1 MPENHPP
8 ESEDFSL
15 VGRADFGYYNDNERR
30 YSLKKQEGEI
40 TMKKALALMTASAMA
55 LSLAACGG
63 SASTASSTAS
73 SASSAAE
80 SVVES
85 AAAAA
90 GTSVTKDNIKFG
102 FLAPTLQTEF
112 FINIDDGLKQ
122 VAAED
127 GWDYTSVSFE
137 NDSGTAVTD
146 IENMVTSGCNVILAM
161 VSDNS
166 CDDALRA
173 AQEAGTIVIECGVVT
188 DVYDISINSSQYDI
202 GTMISDMAGEWI
214 DTQLDGKA
222 NIVVYTTYQNQDM
235 QNRGQGIQDRIKEL
249 CPDSNILEVV
259 DIGKD
264 VVGAG
269 TTYTETMIQKYP
281 ELNCILAYG
290 DAAATEAVEAVKA
303 AGMNSDDFG
312 IFACDGTES
321 AIKYIADNDVM
332 RGTLMFNS
340 VAEQTRDV
348 LYQYLDGKLEEGTVV
363 ANSISPI
370 TAANVA
376 DYVK

>member
-1 MPENHPP
+1 
-8 ESEDFSL
+8 
-15 VGRADFGYYNDNERR
+15 
-30 YSLKKQEGEI
+30 
-40 TMKKALALMTASAMA
+40 MKKALALMTASAMA
-55 LSLAACGG
+55 LSLAACG

-281 ELNCILAYG
+281 DLNCILAYG

-340 VAEQTRDV
+340 MAEMVRTA
-348 LYQYLDGKLEEGTVV
+348 LYQYLDGELEKGAVV
-363 ANSISPI
+363 DYSITPI
-370 TAANVA
+370 TVANVA

>member
-1 MPENHPP
+1 MDKKFI
-8 ESEDFSL
+8 S
-15 VGRADFGYYNDNERR
+15 RR
-30 YSLKKQEGEI
+30 NFLKAAGVI
-40 TMKKALALMTASAMA
+40 SAA
-55 LSLAACGG
+55 GLLAACGG
-63 SASTASSTAS
+63 SSSTSTAASSTA
-73 SASSAAE
+73 ASSTAAG
-80 SVVES
+80 S
-85 AAAAA
+85 AAAT

-112 FINIDDGLKQ
+112 FIGIDDGLKE
-122 VAAED
+122 VAAEE
-127 GWDYTSVSFE
+127 GWTYTSVSFD
-137 NDSGTAVTD
+137 NDSGAAVTD

-161 VSDNS
+161 VSDTS
-166 CDDALRA
+166 CDDALRV
-173 AQEAGTIVIECGVVT
+173 AQEAGVIVMESGVQT
-188 DVYDISINSSQYDI
+188 DVFDVCINSDQYDI

-214 DTQLDGKA
+214 NKQLGGKA

-249 CPDSNILEVV
+249 CPDSTILEVV

-281 ELNCILAYG
+281 DLNCILCYG

-303 AGMNSDDFG
+303 AGMASDNFG

-321 AIKYIADNDVM
+321 ALKYIANNDVM
-332 RGTLMFNS
+332 RGTLKFGS
-340 VAEQTRDV
+340 IADKTRDC
-348 LYQYLDGKLEEGTVV
+348 LYQYIDGEITSGTVV
-363 ANSISPI
+363 MFPISPV

-376 DYVK
+376 DYQ

>member
-1 MPENHPP
+1 
-8 ESEDFSL
+8 
-15 VGRADFGYYNDNERR
+15 
-30 YSLKKQEGEI
+30 
-40 TMKKALALMTASAMA
+40 MKKALALMTASAMA

-321 AIKYIADNDVM
+321 AVKYIADNDVM

-340 VAEQTRDV
+340 VANQTRDV
-348 LYQYLDGKLEEGTVV
+348 LYQYLDGKLEAGTVV
-363 ANSISPI
+363 PNSISPI

>member
-1 MPENHPP
+1 
-8 ESEDFSL
+8 
-15 VGRADFGYYNDNERR
+15 
-30 YSLKKQEGEI
+30 
-40 TMKKALALMTASAMA
+40 MKKALALMTASAMA

-188 DVYDISINSSQYDI
+188 DAYDISINSSQYDT

-332 RGTLMFNS
+332 RGTLKFNS
-340 VAEQTRDV
+340 IAESARTA
-348 LYQYLDGKLEEGTVV
+348 LYQYLDGELEKGAVV
-363 ANSISPI
+363 DYSITPI

>member
-1 MPENHPP
+1 
-8 ESEDFSL
+8 
-15 VGRADFGYYNDNERR
+15 
-30 YSLKKQEGEI
+30 
-40 TMKKALALMTASAMA
+40 MKKALALMTASAMA

-122 VAAED
+122 VAAEE

-188 DVYDISINSSQYDI
+188 DVYDVSLNSSQYDV

-214 DTQLDGKA
+214 NTQLDGKA

-281 ELNCILAYG
+281 DLNCILAYG

-312 IFACDGTES
+312 IFACDGTDS
-321 AIKYIADNDVM
+321 AVKYIADNDVM
-332 RGTLMFNS
+332 RGTLLFNS
-340 VAEQTRDV
+340 IAEKTRDV
-348 LYQYLDGKLEEGTVV
+348 LYQYLDGELEKGAVV
-363 ANSISPI
+363 DYSITPI

>member
-1 MPENHPP
+1 
-8 ESEDFSL
+8 
-15 VGRADFGYYNDNERR
+15 
-30 YSLKKQEGEI
+30 
-40 TMKKALALMTASAMA
+40 MKKALALMTASAMA

-63 SASTASSTAS
+63 SASTASSEAS

-102 FLAPTLQTEF
+102 FLTPTLQTEF
-112 FINIDDGLKQ
+112 FIGIDDGLKQ

-188 DVYDISINSSQYDI
+188 DVYDISMNSSQYDV

-214 DTQLDGKA
+214 NTQLDGKA

-281 ELNCILAYG
+281 DLNCILAYG

-321 AIKYIADNDVM
+321 AVKYIADNDVM
-332 RGTLMFNS
+332 RGTLLFNS
-340 VAEQTRDV
+340 IAEKTREV
-348 LYQYLDGKLEEGTVV
+348 LYQYLDGELEKGAVV
-363 ANSISPI
+363 DYSITPI

>member
-1 MPENHPP
+1 M
-8 ESEDFSL
+8 
-15 VGRADFGYYNDNERR
+15 
-30 YSLKKQEGEI
+30 
-40 TMKKALALMTASAMA
+40 
-55 LSLAACGG
+55 
-63 SASTASSTAS
+63 
-73 SASSAAE
+73 
-80 SVVES
+80 VES

-281 ELNCILAYG
+281 DLNCILAYG

-340 VAEQTRDV
+340 MAEMTRTA
-348 LYQYLDGKLEEGTVV
+348 LYQYLDGELEKGAVV
-363 ANSISPI
+363 DYSITPI

>member
-1 MPENHPP
+1 
-8 ESEDFSL
+8 
-15 VGRADFGYYNDNERR
+15 
-30 YSLKKQEGEI
+30 
-40 TMKKALALMTASAMA
+40 MKKALALMTASAMA

-63 SASTASSTAS
+63 SASTASSAASSASSAAS

-112 FINIDDGLKQ
+112 FIGIDDGLKQ

-188 DVYDISINSSQYDI
+188 DVYDVSMNSSQYDV

-214 DTQLDGKA
+214 NTQLDGKA

-281 ELNCILAYG
+281 DLNCILAYG

-321 AIKYIADNDVM
+321 AVKYIADNDVM
-332 RGTLMFNS
+332 RGTLLFNS
-340 VAEQTRDV
+340 IAEKTREV
-348 LYQYLDGKLEEGTVV
+348 LYQYLDGELEKGAVV
-363 ANSISPI
+363 DYSITPI

>member
-1 MPENHPP
+1 MKKTL
-8 ESEDFSL
+8 SLLLSL
-15 VGRADFGYYNDNERR
+15 V
-30 YSLKKQEGEI
+30 
-40 TMKKALALMTASAMA
+40 LM
-55 LSLAACGG
+55 LSLALPA
-63 SASTASSTAS
+63 
-73 SASSAAE
+73 SAAE
-80 SVVES
+80 TEY
-85 AAAAA
+85 
-90 GTSVTKDNIKFG
+90 
-102 FLAPTLQTEF
+102 PTLEGGVTEIQKYGNIVLDIDPADLKDGGYTYGDLLTVTVNGTGYDMPLCTNYSDVDTGALVLRDSEGVLIAA
-112 FINIDDGLKQ
+112 INMGDFATSNGLAAK
-122 VAAED
+122 VTAED

-137 NDSGTAVTD
+137 NDSGPAVTD

-161 VSDNS
+161 VSDSS

-188 DVYDISINSSQYDI
+188 DVYDVSVNSSQYDI

-214 DTQLDGKA
+214 NTQLDGKA

-269 TTYTETMIQKYP
+269 TTYT
-281 ELNCILAYG
+281 

-340 VAEQTRDV
+340 MAEMVRTA
-348 LYQYLDGKLEEGTVV
+348 LYQYLDGELEKGAVV
-363 ANSISPI
+363 DYSITPI
-370 TAANVA
+370 TVANVA

>member
-1 MPENHPP
+1 
-8 ESEDFSL
+8 
-15 VGRADFGYYNDNERR
+15 
-30 YSLKKQEGEI
+30 
-40 TMKKALALMTASAMA
+40 MKKALALMTASAMA

-63 SASTASSTAS
+63 SASTASSEAS

-269 TTYTETMIQKYP
+269 TTYTETIIQKYP
-281 ELNCILAYG
+281 DLNCILAYG

-340 VAEQTRDV
+340 MAEMTRTA
-348 LYQYLDGKLEEGTVV
+348 LYQYLDGELEKGAVV
-363 ANSISPI
+363 DYSITPI

>member
-1 MPENHPP
+1 
-8 ESEDFSL
+8 
-15 VGRADFGYYNDNERR
+15 
-30 YSLKKQEGEI
+30 
-40 TMKKALALMTASAMA
+40 MKKALALMTASAMA

-281 ELNCILAYG
+281 DLNCILAYG

-321 AIKYIADNDVM
+321 AVKYIASNDVM

-348 LYQYLDGKLEEGTVV
+348 LYQYLDVELEKGTVV
-363 ANSISPI
+363 PNSISPV

>member
-1 MPENHPP
+1 
-8 ESEDFSL
+8 
-15 VGRADFGYYNDNERR
+15 
-30 YSLKKQEGEI
+30 
-40 TMKKALALMTASAMA
+40 MKKALALMTASAMA

-63 SASTASSTAS
+63 SSSTASSTAS
-73 SASSAAE
+73 STSSAAE

-90 GTSVTKDNIKFG
+90 GTSVTKDNIKLG

-112 FINIDDGLKQ
+112 FIGIDDGLKQ

-161 VSDNS
+161 VSDSS

-188 DVYDISINSSQYDI
+188 DVYDVSVNSSQYDI

-214 DTQLDGKA
+214 NTQLDGKA

-340 VAEQTRDV
+340 MAEMVRTA
-348 LYQYLDGKLEEGTVV
+348 LYQYLDGELEKGAVV
-363 ANSISPI
+363 DYSITPI
-370 TAANVA
+370 TVANVA

>member
-1 MPENHPP
+1 
-8 ESEDFSL
+8 
-15 VGRADFGYYNDNERR
+15 
-30 YSLKKQEGEI
+30 
-40 TMKKALALMTASAMA
+40 MKKALALMTASAMA

-63 SASTASSTAS
+63 SSSTASSTAS

-112 FINIDDGLKQ
+112 FIGIDDGLKQ

-161 VSDNS
+161 VSDSS

-188 DVYDISINSSQYDI
+188 DVYDVSVNSSQYDI

-214 DTQLDGKA
+214 NTQLDGKA

-290 DAAATEAVEAVKA
+290 DAAATEAVEAVKLP
-303 AGMNSDDFG
+303 
-312 IFACDGTES
+312 
-321 AIKYIADNDVM
+321 V
-332 RGTLMFNS
+332 
-340 VAEQTRDV
+340 
-348 LYQYLDGKLEEGTVV
+348 
-363 ANSISPI
+363 
-370 TAANVA
+370 
-376 DYVK
+376 

>member
-1 MPENHPP
+1 
-8 ESEDFSL
+8 
-15 VGRADFGYYNDNERR
+15 
-30 YSLKKQEGEI
+30 
-40 TMKKALALMTASAMA
+40 MKKALALMTASAMA
-55 LSLAACGG
+55 LSLAACG

-281 ELNCILAYG
+281 DLNCILAYG

-332 RGTLMFNS
+332 RGTLMFNLM
-340 VAEQTRDV
+340 AEMTRTA
-348 LYQYLDGKLEEGTVV
+348 LYQYLDGELEKGAVV
-363 ANSISPI
+363 DYSITPI

>member
-1 MPENHPP
+1 
-8 ESEDFSL
+8 
-15 VGRADFGYYNDNERR
+15 
-30 YSLKKQEGEI
+30 
-40 TMKKALALMTASAMA
+40 MKKALALMTASAMA

-63 SASTASSTAS
+63 SAST
-73 SASSAAE
+73 ASSAAE

-112 FINIDDGLKQ
+112 FIGIDDGLKQ

-321 AIKYIADNDVM
+321 AIKYIANNDVM

-363 ANSISPI
+363 DNSISPI

>member
-1 MPENHPP
+1 
-8 ESEDFSL
+8 
-15 VGRADFGYYNDNERR
+15 
-30 YSLKKQEGEI
+30 
-40 TMKKALALMTASAMA
+40 MKKALALMTASAMA

-122 VAAED
+122 VAAEE

-173 AQEAGTIVIECGVVT
+173 AQEAGTIVIESGVVT
-188 DVYDISINSSQYDI
+188 DAYDIGINSSQYDI

-281 ELNCILAYG
+281 DLNCIIAYG

-312 IFACDGTES
+312 IFACDGTDS
-321 AIKYIADNDVM
+321 AVKYIADNDVM
-332 RGTLMFNS
+332 RGTLLFNS
-340 VAEQTRDV
+340 LAEKTREV
-348 LYQYLDGKLEEGTVV
+348 LYQYLDGELEKGAVV
-363 ANSISPI
+363 DYSITPI
-370 TAANVA
+370 TVANVA

>member
-1 MPENHPP
+1 MRQLAKFRVHSRSIAIKNRVLV
-8 ESEDFSL
+8 SFS
-15 VGRADFGYYNDNERR
+15 
-30 YSLKKQEGEI
+30 
-40 TMKKALALMTASAMA
+40 A
-55 LSLAACGG
+55 LSRLFALIRPTPFAFYH
-63 SASTASSTAS
+63 SSRKLT
-73 SASSAAE
+73 
-80 SVVES
+80 
-85 AAAAA
+85 
-90 GTSVTKDNIKFG
+90 
-102 FLAPTLQTEF
+102 
-112 FINIDDGLKQ
+112 Q

-161 VSDNS
+161 VSDSS

-188 DVYDISINSSQYDI
+188 DVYDVSVNSSQYDI

-214 DTQLDGKA
+214 NTQLDGKA

-340 VAEQTRDV
+340 MAEMVRTA
-348 LYQYLDGKLEEGTVV
+348 LYQYLDGELEKGAVV
-363 ANSISPI
+363 DYSITPI
-370 TAANVA
+370 TVANVA

>member
-1 MPENHPP
+1 
-8 ESEDFSL
+8 
-15 VGRADFGYYNDNERR
+15 
-30 YSLKKQEGEI
+30 
-40 TMKKALALMTASAMA
+40 MKKALALMTASAMA

-122 VAAED
+122 VAAEE

-173 AQEAGTIVIECGVVT
+173 AQEAGTIVIESGVVT
-188 DVYDISINSSQYDI
+188 DAYDIGINSSQYDI

-281 ELNCILAYG
+281 DLNCIIAYG

-312 IFACDGTES
+312 IFACDGTDS
-321 AIKYIADNDVM
+321 A
-332 RGTLMFNS
+332 
-340 VAEQTRDV
+340 
-348 LYQYLDGKLEEGTVV
+348 
-363 ANSISPI
+363 
-370 TAANVA
+370 
-376 DYVK
+376 VK

>member
-1 MPENHPP
+1 
-8 ESEDFSL
+8 
-15 VGRADFGYYNDNERR
+15 
-30 YSLKKQEGEI
+30 
-40 TMKKALALMTASAMA
+40 MKKALALMTASAMA
-55 LSLAACGG
+55 LSLAACG

-281 ELNCILAYG
+281 DLNCILAYG

-340 VAEQTRDV
+340 TAEMTRTA
-348 LYQYLDGKLEEGTVV
+348 LYQYLDGELEKGAVV
-363 ANSISPI
+363 DYSITPI

>member
-1 MPENHPP
+1 
-8 ESEDFSL
+8 
-15 VGRADFGYYNDNERR
+15 
-30 YSLKKQEGEI
+30 
-40 TMKKALALMTASAMA
+40 MKKALALMTASAMA

-112 FINIDDGLKQ
+112 
-122 VAAED
+122 
-127 GWDYTSVSFE
+127 SVSFE

-173 AQEAGTIVIECGVVT
+173 AQEAGTIVIESGVVT
-188 DVYDISINSSQYDI
+188 DAYDIGINSSQYDI

-281 ELNCILAYG
+281 DLNCIIAYG

-312 IFACDGTES
+312 IFACDGTDS
-321 AIKYIADNDVM
+321 AVKYIADNDVM
-332 RGTLMFNS
+332 RGTLLFNS
-340 VAEQTRDV
+340 LAEKTREV
-348 LYQYLDGKLEEGTVV
+348 LYQYLDGKLEKGAV
-363 ANSISPI
+363 ADFSFTPI

>member
-1 MPENHPP
+1 
-8 ESEDFSL
+8 
-15 VGRADFGYYNDNERR
+15 
-30 YSLKKQEGEI
+30 
-40 TMKKALALMTASAMA
+40 MKKALALMTASAMA
-55 LSLAACGG
+55 LSLAACG

-281 ELNCILAYG
+281 DLNCILAYG

-321 AIKYIADNDVM
+321 AIKYIADHDVM

-340 VAEQTRDV
+340 MAEMTRTA
-348 LYQYLDGKLEEGTVV
+348 LYQYLDGELEKGAVV
-363 ANSISPI
+363 DYSITPI

>member
-1 MPENHPP
+1 
-8 ESEDFSL
+8 
-15 VGRADFGYYNDNERR
+15 
-30 YSLKKQEGEI
+30 
-40 TMKKALALMTASAMA
+40 MKKALALMTASAMA
-55 LSLAACGG
+55 LSLAACG

-249 CPDSNILEVV
+249 CPDFNILEVV

-281 ELNCILAYG
+281 DLNCILAYG

-340 VAEQTRDV
+340 MAEMTRTA
-348 LYQYLDGKLEEGTVV
+348 LYQYLDGELEKGAVV
-363 ANSISPI
+363 DYSITPI

>member
-1 MPENHPP
+1 MV
-8 ESEDFSL
+8 SL
-15 VGRADFGYYNDNERR
+15 P
-30 YSLKKQEGEI
+30 
-40 TMKKALALMTASAMA
+40 
-55 LSLAACGG
+55 
-63 SASTASSTAS
+63 
-73 SASSAAE
+73 
-80 SVVES
+80 
-85 AAAAA
+85 
-90 GTSVTKDNIKFG
+90 
-102 FLAPTLQTEF
+102 PTLQTEF

-281 ELNCILAYG
+281 DLNCILAYG

-340 VAEQTRDV
+340 MAEMTRTA
-348 LYQYLDGKLEEGTVV
+348 LYQYLDGELEKGAVV
-363 ANSISPI
+363 DYSITPI

>member
-1 MPENHPP
+1 
-8 ESEDFSL
+8 
-15 VGRADFGYYNDNERR
+15 
-30 YSLKKQEGEI
+30 
-40 TMKKALALMTASAMA
+40 MKKALALMTASAMA

-161 VSDNS
+161 VSDSS

-188 DVYDISINSSQYDI
+188 DVYDVSVNSSQYDI

-214 DTQLDGKA
+214 NTQLDGKA

-340 VAEQTRDV
+340 MAEMVRTA
-348 LYQYLDGKLEEGTVV
+348 LYQYLDGELEKGAVV
-363 ANSISPI
+363 DYSITPI
-370 TAANVA
+370 TVANVA

>member
-1 MPENHPP
+1 
-8 ESEDFSL
+8 
-15 VGRADFGYYNDNERR
+15 
-30 YSLKKQEGEI
+30 
-40 TMKKALALMTASAMA
+40 MKKALALMTASAMA

-161 VSDNS
+161 VSDSS

-188 DVYDISINSSQYDI
+188 DVYDVSVNSSQYDI

-214 DTQLDGKA
+214 NTQLDGKA

-290 DAAATEAVEAVKA
+290 DAAATVAVEAVKA

-340 VAEQTRDV
+340 MAEMVRTA
-348 LYQYLDGKLEEGTVV
+348 LYQYLDGELEKGAVV
-363 ANSISPI
+363 DYSITPI
-370 TAANVA
+370 TVANVA

>member
-1 MPENHPP
+1 
-8 ESEDFSL
+8 
-15 VGRADFGYYNDNERR
+15 
-30 YSLKKQEGEI
+30 
-40 TMKKALALMTASAMA
+40 MA

-112 FINIDDGLKQ
+112 FINIDDGLKR

-188 DVYDISINSSQYDI
+188 DAYDISINSSQYDT

-332 RGTLMFNS
+332 RGTLKFNS
-340 VAEQTRDV
+340 IAESARTA
-348 LYQYLDGKLEEGTVV
+348 LYQYLDGELEKGAVV
-363 ANSISPI
+363 DYSITPI

>member
-1 MPENHPP
+1 
-8 ESEDFSL
+8 
-15 VGRADFGYYNDNERR
+15 
-30 YSLKKQEGEI
+30 
-40 TMKKALALMTASAMA
+40 MKKALALMTASAMA

-90 GTSVTKDNIKFG
+90 GTSVTKDNIKLG

-112 FINIDDGLKQ
+112 FIGIDDGLKQ
-122 VAAED
+122 VATED

-161 VSDNS
+161 VSDSS

-188 DVYDISINSSQYDI
+188 DVYDVSVNSSQYDI

-214 DTQLDGKA
+214 NTQLDGKA

-340 VAEQTRDV
+340 MAEMVRTA
-348 LYQYLDGKLEEGTVV
+348 LYQYLDGELEKGAVV
-363 ANSISPI
+363 DYSITPI
-370 TAANVA
+370 TVANVA

>member
-1 MPENHPP
+1 MTPCVPHRKP
-8 ESEDFSL
+8 
-15 VGRADFGYYNDNERR
+15 
-30 YSLKKQEGEI
+30 
-40 TMKKALALMTASAMA
+40 AL
-55 LSLAACGG
+55 
-63 SASTASSTAS
+63 
-73 SASSAAE
+73 
-80 SVVES
+80 
-85 AAAAA
+85 
-90 GTSVTKDNIKFG
+90 
-102 FLAPTLQTEF
+102 
-112 FINIDDGLKQ
+112 
-122 VAAED
+122 
-127 GWDYTSVSFE
+127 
-137 NDSGTAVTD
+137 
-146 IENMVTSGCNVILAM
+146 
-161 VSDNS
+161 
-166 CDDALRA
+166 
-173 AQEAGTIVIECGVVT
+173 VIECGVVT
-188 DVYDISINSSQYDI
+188 DVYDVSVNSSQYDI

-214 DTQLDGKA
+214 NTQLDGKA

-340 VAEQTRDV
+340 TAEMVRTA
-348 LYQYLDGKLEEGTVV
+348 LYQYLDGELEKGAVV
-363 ANSISPI
+363 DYSITPI
-370 TAANVA
+370 TVANVA

>member
-1 MPENHPP
+1 
-8 ESEDFSL
+8 
-15 VGRADFGYYNDNERR
+15 
-30 YSLKKQEGEI
+30 
-40 TMKKALALMTASAMA
+40 MKKALALMTASAMA

-63 SASTASSTAS
+63 SSSTASSTAS

-112 FINIDDGLKQ
+112 FIGIDDGLKQ

-161 VSDNS
+161 VSDSS

-188 DVYDISINSSQYDI
+188 DVYDVSVNSSQYDI

-214 DTQLDGKA
+214 NTQLDGKE
-222 NIVVYTTYQNQDM
+222 TSWFTPPTKT
-235 QNRGQGIQDRIKEL
+235 RI
-249 CPDSNILEVV
+249 C
-259 DIGKD
+259 
-264 VVGAG
+264 
-269 TTYTETMIQKYP
+269 
-281 ELNCILAYG
+281 
-290 DAAATEAVEAVKA
+290 
-303 AGMNSDDFG
+303 
-312 IFACDGTES
+312 
-321 AIKYIADNDVM
+321 
-332 RGTLMFNS
+332 R
-340 VAEQTRDV
+340 
-348 LYQYLDGKLEEGTVV
+348 TVV
-363 ANSISPI
+363 RAFRTASRSFAPIPTFLRSWISARTLWAPVPP
-370 TAANVA
+370 TP
-376 DYVK
+376 KR

>member
-1 MPENHPP
+1 
-8 ESEDFSL
+8 
-15 VGRADFGYYNDNERR
+15 
-30 YSLKKQEGEI
+30 
-40 TMKKALALMTASAMA
+40 MKKALALMTASAMA

-112 FINIDDGLKQ
+112 FIGIDDGLKQ

-161 VSDNS
+161 VSDSS

-188 DVYDISINSSQYDI
+188 DVYDVSVNSSQYDI

-214 DTQLDGKA
+214 NTQLDGKA

-340 VAEQTRDV
+340 VAEMVRTA
-348 LYQYLDGKLEEGTVV
+348 LYQYLDGELEKGAVV
-363 ANSISPI
+363 DYSITPI
-370 TAANVA
+370 TVANVA

>member
-1 MPENHPP
+1 
-8 ESEDFSL
+8 
-15 VGRADFGYYNDNERR
+15 
-30 YSLKKQEGEI
+30 
-40 TMKKALALMTASAMA
+40 MKKALALMTASAMA

-122 VAAED
+122 VAAEE

-188 DVYDISINSSQYDI
+188 DVYDVSMNSSQYDV

-214 DTQLDGKA
+214 NTQLDGKA

-281 ELNCILAYG
+281 DLNCILAYG

-312 IFACDGTES
+312 IFACDGTDS
-321 AIKYIADNDVM
+321 AVKYIADNDVM
-332 RGTLMFNS
+332 RGTLLFNS
-340 VAEQTRDV
+340 IAEKTREV
-348 LYQYLDGKLEEGTVV
+348 LYQYLDGELEKGAVV
-363 ANSISPI
+363 DYSITPI